1 MKESDKRATILE
13 AANRVVTARGYMR
26 ATVEDIA
33 HEAGVAKGTVY
44 LYFEDKPAILV
55 GLAESALGRAVQM
68 VREAAG
74 WEMTPVDKL
83 RRLYLGWTGFVK
95 DHPGMM
101 PFASPEAATIAS
113 RELEPFKLAIK
124 PMMRE
129 LIEAL
134 VDIIRPGIAAGDLRP
149 MDPYMAAVMFIHSFP
164 TIFMVARQ
172 DLPVPEPA
180 EAALDIVF
188 NGFAPRPGAQPKPQ
202 DKQ

>member
-1 MKESDKRATILE
+1 MKENDKRATILE
-13 AANRVVTARGYMR
+13 AANRVVAARGYMR

-74 WEMTPVDKL
+74 WPVAPVDKL

-113 RELEPFKLAIK
+113 QELEAFKLAIK
-124 PMMRE
+124 PKMRE

-134 VDIIRPGIAAGDLRP
+134 ADIIRPGIASGDLRAT
-149 MDPYMAAVMFIHSFP
+149 DPYMAAVMFIHSFP

-172 DLPVPEPA
+172 GLPVPEPA
-180 EAALDIVF
+180 EAALDILF
-188 NGFAPRPGAQPKPQ
+188 NGLASRAAPATNQE
-202 DKQ
+202 

>member
-1 MKESDKRATILE
+1 MKENDKRVAILE
-13 AANRVVTARGYMR
+13 AANRVVAAKGYMR

-55 GLAESALGRAVQM
+55 GLAQSALDRAVLM

-74 WEMTPVDKL
+74 WSMTPADKL

-113 RELEPFKLAIK
+113 RELEAFKLAIK
-124 PMMRE
+124 PKMRE

-134 VDIIRPGIAAGDLRP
+134 LDIIRPGIASGQLRQ

-172 DLPVPEPA
+172 NLPVPEPA
-180 EAALDIVF
+180 EAALDILF
-188 NGFAPRPGAQPKPQ
+188 NGLASRATDATNQER
-202 DKQ
+202 

>member
-1 MKESDKRATILE
+1 MKETDKRTAILE
-13 AANRVVTARGYMR
+13 AANRVVAAKGYMR

-55 GLAESALGRAVQM
+55 GLAESVLDRAVQM

-74 WEMTPVDKL
+74 WLMPPRERL
-83 RRLYLGWTGFVK
+83 RRLFLGWTGFIT

-101 PFASPEAATIAS
+101 PFASPEVATVAS
-113 RELEPFKLAIK
+113 RELEAFKLAIK
-124 PMMRE
+124 PKMRE
-129 LIEAL
+129 LIDAL
-134 VDIIRPGIAAGDLRP
+134 VDIIRPGIASGDLRP

-164 TIFMVARQ
+164 TTFVVARQ
-172 DLPVPEPA
+172 SLPVPEPA

-188 NGFAPRPGAQPKPQ
+188 NGLAPRAADASNQEEK
-202 DKQ
+202 